1 MSSSVS
7 GVVKDAEHEAVVC
20 VLRSACER
28 VTEREEFV
36 GRLSEESRFP
46 QYLQRVSNEDRRVEV
61 LVGVYRT

>member
-1 MSSSVS
+1 MS

-46 QYLQRVSNEDRRVEV
+46 QYL
-61 LVGVYRT
+61 